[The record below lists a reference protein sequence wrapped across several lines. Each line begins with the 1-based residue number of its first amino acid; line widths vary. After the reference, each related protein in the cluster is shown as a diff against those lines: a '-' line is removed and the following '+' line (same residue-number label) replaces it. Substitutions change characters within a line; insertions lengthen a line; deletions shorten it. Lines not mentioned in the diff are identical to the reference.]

1 MMSAAMIARAMG
13 GRVERGGAL
22 VPGPNHSASDRS
34 LRVFPDSN
42 APGGFRVHSF
52 ANDDPLKCR
61 DYVRSKLGLPA
72 WEPSRDRDH
81 PGGWRQHTNGHIKP
95 VAQDDLPSRT
105 LPDADGK
112 PKFFRGGGDEGP
124 ARTDD
129 ELRRHI
135 YRRDGSPVRIK
146 IKRTGGGFVQWYRVL
161 DGDILGWQAKKPD
174 GYRDIP
180 YIGAVDPFDSELA
193 RDTIFWPEG
202 EKDCDTLGKIYIPA
216 FTFGGVGDGLPDTAA
231 EFLAGRHL
239 VILSDNDDQGRNH
252 AERKAALARGVGA
265 ASIKIV
271 HFSELPP
278 HGDVSD
284 FIAGGATAGDLAQRA
299 DAAPIWHAT
308 HVAERPAPEHG
319 RALVMVQANVIEMVP
334 VAWLWPGKMALGKL
348 SLIAGEPGLGKSQLA
363 AALGATVTTGGQW
376 PHSHERAPLGSV
388 VIFSAEDDASD
399 TIVPRL
405 KSAGADLERIQ
416 IVSAVKEQLSQGA
429 AIERSFSLQVDL
441 PLLERAIQN
450 LGDVRLIII
459 DPITSYLGRVDSHKN
474 AEIRSVLEP
483 VAHMAARHGAAVVGI
498 THFSKGGGTS
508 AINRFIGSIGFIAA
522 ARAAFVVTIDP
533 DSDDLARRLFMP
545 VKNNLAARGD
555 GLSFRIE
562 QSLLDNGIAASRIEW
577 GSDTVM
583 RTADEIL
590 QATAAENDSPS
601 KAEAEDFLRDALAD
615 SPRLAKEIESE
626 AKEAGIAWRTVRRA
640 QKALG
645 IRPERRAES
654 GDGLGKTG
662 RWYWSLPPKMA
673 KNPYVGHA
681 PDVATLGKR
690 GHLRDA
696 DEL

>member
-1 MMSAAMIARAMG
+1 MLSAATIARVMG
-13 GRVERGGAL
+13 GRVYQGAAL
-22 VPGPNHSASDRS
+22 VPGPNHSAADRS
-34 LRVFPDSN
+34 LRVFPDPG
-42 APGGFRVHSF
+42 ADGGFRVHSF
-52 ANDDPLKCR
+52 AGDDPIECR
-61 DYVRSKLGLPA
+61 DHVRRKMGLPA
-72 WEPSRDRDH
+72 WEPSRNRH
-81 PGGWRQHTNGHIKP
+81 INGNARAKP
-95 VAQDDLPSRT
+95 TSASIQDGT
-105 LPDADGK
+105 LPIRTRLDADGK
-112 PKFFRGGGDEGP
+112 PKLVLWNENGP
-124 ARTDD
+124 SRTND
-129 ELRRHI
+129 ELRRHV
-135 YRRDGSPVRIK
+135 YHRDGFPVRIK
-146 IKRTGGGFVQWYRVL
+146 IKKADGRFVQWYRVR
-161 DGDILGWQAKKPD
+161 DGNMIGWQAKKPED
-174 GYRDIP
+174 YRDVP
-180 YIGAVDPFDSELA
+180 YIGAVDPFDPEVA
-193 RDTIFWPEG
+193 HDAIFWPEG
-202 EKDCDTLGKIYIPA
+202 EKDCDTLGKICIPA
-216 FTFGGVGDGLPDTAA
+216 FTFGGVGDGLPDIAA

-252 AERKAALARGVGA
+252 AERKAALAHGVGA

-271 HFSELPP
+271 HFPELPP
-278 HGDVSD
+278 HCDVSD

-308 HVAERPAPEHG
+308 HVADPEHG
-319 RALVMVQANVIEMVP
+319 RALVMVQANVIEMAP
-334 VAWLWPGKMALGKL
+334 VAWLWPDKMALGKL

-388 VIFSAEDDASD
+388 VIFSAEDDPSD

-441 PLLERAIQN
+441 PLLEKAIQN

-483 VAHMAARHGAAVVGI
+483 VAHMAARHRAAVVGI
-498 THFSKGGGTS
+498 THFSKGSGTS

-533 DSDDLARRLFMP
+533 DSDDPARRLFMP

-562 QSLLDNGIAASRIEW
+562 QSLLENGIAASRIEW

-601 KAEAEDFLRDALAD
+601 KAEAEDFLRHALAD

-645 IRPERRAES
+645 IQPERRAES
-654 GDGLGKTG
+654 GDGLGKSG

-673 KNPYVGHA
+673 KNSYVGHV
-681 PDVATLGKR
+681 PDVATLGKG